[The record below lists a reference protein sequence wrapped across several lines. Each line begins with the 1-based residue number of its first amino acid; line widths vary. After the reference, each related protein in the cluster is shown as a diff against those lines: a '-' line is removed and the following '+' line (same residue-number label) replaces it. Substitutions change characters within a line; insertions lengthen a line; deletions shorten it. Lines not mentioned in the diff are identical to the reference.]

1 MKSAISVENIS
12 KENPFEQCKLER
24 EPYANVLTDIV
35 RTNPDGFVLA
45 IDNKWGTGKTTFV
58 SMWRHLLENEK
69 NGFKTLY
76 FNAWENDFENNPFV
90 AITAELKEL
99 LKNETSETFKEVV
112 KKGSKIAK
120 AVIPSIIK
128 TVVKKYAG
136 EDVADI
142 MENYSEGV
150 LEAFQEDIDSYVERK
165 QSIKEFHKELEK
177 YIAENTNGKPI
188 VFIIDE
194 LDRCRPDYAVSV
206 LENVKHLFSVKGIV
220 FVLSIDKEQLGH
232 AICGAYG
239 SDKIDSNE
247 YLRRFIDVEYS
258 LPAPEI
264 ENYIHYLIDACKLN
278 DFFNIDER
286 TKVQELLNDKKNF
299 IAYSIFL
306 FEFKNLTL
314 RQQEKIFR
322 HAGVVLRSF
331 SGRAFIIPELLVYLI
346 YLKLFHSNIYLKL
359 KRRELSHQQLIEE
372 IASTLDGV
380 LTERDRNHF
389 RISIEAMMATYY
401 NEYLEHS
408 ERLEG
413 LRDLKKDDELDLKSH
428 FDSSEN
434 QSHFKNYIYK
444 ELNYFHRSRTSI
456 QYLLTKID
464 LLEPLKDL

>member
-1 MKSAISVENIS
+1 MNKVIDMPQEA
-12 KENPFEQCKLER
+12 PFRNCKLGR

-45 IDNKWGTGKTTFV
+45 IDNKWGAGKTTFV

-99 LKNETSETFKEVV
+99 LKNDTSETFQEVL
-112 KKGSKIAK
+112 KKGSKISK
-120 AVIPSIIK
+120 AVIPSIMK
-128 TVVKKYAG
+128 AFLKRHAG
-136 EDVADI
+136 EEVAEI
-142 MENYSEGV
+142 MEKYSEGV
-150 LEAFQEDIDSYVERK
+150 LEAFQEDIDSYVKRK
-165 QSIKEFHKELEK
+165 QSIKDFHKELQN
-177 YIAENTNGKPI
+177 YIKENSNDKPI

-206 LENVKHLFSVKGIV
+206 LENVKHLFSVEGIV

-264 ENYIHYLIDACKLN
+264 ENYIQYLIDACKLS
-278 DFFNIDER
+278 DFFNIDDR
-286 TKVQELLNDKKNF
+286 TKVQELINDKKNF

-314 RQQEKIFR
+314 RQLEKIFR
-322 HAGVVLRSF
+322 HAGIVLRSF
-331 SGRAFIIPELLVYLI
+331 SGRAFIIPELLVYLM
-346 YLKLFHSNIYLKL
+346 YLKLFHPTIYLKI
-359 KRRELSHQQLIEE
+359 KKRELSHQQLIEE

-380 LTERDRNHF
+380 LAERDRNHF
-389 RISIEAMMATYY
+389 RISIEAMMTTYY
-401 NEYLEHS
+401 NEYLEHT

-413 LRDLKKDDELDLKSH
+413 LRDFKKDDELDLKSH

-434 QSHFKNYIYK
+434 QSNFKHYIYK

-456 QYLLTKID
+456 QYLLSKID